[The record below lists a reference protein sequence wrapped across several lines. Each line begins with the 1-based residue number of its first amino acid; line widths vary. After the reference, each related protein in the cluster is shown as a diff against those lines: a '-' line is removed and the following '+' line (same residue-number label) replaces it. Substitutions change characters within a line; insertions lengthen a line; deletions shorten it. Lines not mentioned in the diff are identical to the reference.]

1 MISKYRLIWQLMQGE
16 RLRYGV
22 AIGALLL
29 ASCFLY
35 LVPIVSSVVLDVII
49 SDNSPGASPFLSLA
63 LEWIGG
69 RDLLSANLWIA
80 IVLILSLTGLAGLFT
95 YLRGRWSALASE
107 KIIRRLR
114 DRLYD
119 QLQHLPCSYYDRAET
134 GDLIQRCTSDVET
147 VRQFLINQVVEIG
160 RAVLML
166 LVPLPLM
173 FAIDARMTGISL
185 ILILPIA
192 GFSVVFFQKV
202 RNRFEA
208 VDKAEGRLT
217 SALQE
222 NLTGIRVVR
231 AFARQQY
238 EIQKFSRRNGE
249 HRDLDYR
256 LYWLLAGFWSTS
268 DLLCMAQIALVV
280 FTGGS
285 WLASGSLGVGSFFF
299 FLSAVNMFLWPVRM
313 MGRILTELGKATVA
327 IGRIQDILGHARES
341 IPATTATVEP
351 AAGVRGEIV
360 FADVTFSHRDS
371 TAALENVSFRV
382 TPGSTLALLG
392 PSGSGKST
400 IVNLLL
406 RLYDPGRGVIEMDGR
421 DIATLDRKEVRRQI
435 SVVMQEPFLYLKTI
449 RENLAVGRPAATH
462 EEIAEAS
469 VTASVHETILQF
481 EHGYETLV
489 GERGIT
495 LSGGQRQRV
504 ALARALLKEP
514 VILILDD
521 ALSAVDTET
530 ESFILEALQSRRG
543 RHTTI
548 VIAHRLSTL
557 MHADEILVF
566 DRGRIIQRGT
576 HNDLKEEPGLY
587 RRIWKIQNA
596 HEEQLR
602 HDLRASANSIGR
614 ENA

>member
-1 MISKYRLIWQLMQGE
+1 MQGE

-22 AIGALLL
+22 AIAALLL

-49 SDNSPGASPFLSLA
+49 SDNRPGASPFLSLA

-69 RDLLSANLWIA
+69 RDLLRANLWIA

>member
-69 RDLLSANLWIA
+69 RDLLRANLWIA

-249 HRDLDYR
+249 HKDLDYR